1 MSWAASLRRSRT
13 GVSRFPDRAVVIA
26 FGCILL
32 LLAAGSLS
40 SAAFLTPTF
49 LGQQL
54 QRASYLGVIA
64 LGQLAVVLVGR
75 IDLSTPWTLTT
86 AAILATAL
94 GSIPGATWLA
104 LPAGLC
110 VGLLIGLVNGLGIA
124 YLRVP
129 SMIFTLGVNSVL
141 LGLMTLFTGGGFAP
155 GDNATGFMSWLGV
168 GRTLGVPNPVVVWL
182 FAAAALSFVLR
193 RTTFGRAVYA
203 VGNAEAAAYLSGINA
218 RRVVLGTFLV
228 SGFCASL
235 AGILLAGYAGKAA
248 QAMGDE
254 FLLPSI
260 AAVVLGG
267 ANVLGGRGSVLGT
280 VAGVLLVTLLGG
292 MLTVAQLPEGGRLII
307 YSAAVIGMLLIYGRD
322 NQRRA

>member
-1 MSWAASLRRSRT
+1 MTSAAAPRRSRA
-13 GVSRFPDRAVVIA
+13 RAFRLPDRAVLVA

-32 LLAAGSLS
+32 LLAIGGLTTRS
-40 SAAFLTPTF
+40 FLTPAF

-54 QRASYLGVIA
+54 QRAAYLGVIA
-64 LGQLAVVLVGR
+64 LGQFCVILVGR
-75 IDLSTPWTLTT
+75 IDLSMPWTLTT
-86 AAILATAL
+86 AAILATAFASM
-94 GSIPGATWLA
+94 GGAPWLA
-104 LPAGLC
+104 LPVALL
-110 VGLLIGLVNGLGIA
+110 VGLAIGVVNGFGIA

-168 GRTLGVPNPVVVWL
+168 GRTLGVPNPVLVWL
-182 FAAAALSFVLR
+182 AVAIALSFALR
-193 RTTFGRAVYA
+193 RTIFGRAVYA
-203 VGNAEAAAYLSGINA
+203 LGNAEAAAYLSGIDT
-218 RRVVLGTFLV
+218 RKVVLGTFMV
-228 SGFCASL
+228 SGLCAGL
-235 AGILLAGYAGKAA
+235 GGILLAGYAGKAA

-267 ANVLGGRGSVLGT
+267 TNVLGGRGTVLGT

-292 MLTVAQLPEGGRLII
+292 MLTVTQLPEGGRLII
-307 YSAAVIGMLLIYGRD
+307 YSIAIIGMLLLYGRD
-322 NQRRA
+322 RQRRM